1 MLAYTLARPFI
12 YLFLG
17 LCLSIAATNL
27 YYSLYYENTQA
38 NSLVSILFAS
48 ILLIAILKKKKSIA
62 LVTIA
67 IFLFCLNEYV
77 HLNQVHD
84 LGPSSNSPKFQKIE
98 FKITSDNF
106 INKKHSCIAIANINN
121 KDVQCKISFQDRSIN
136 YPLQYGDMISGSI
149 CLNKINGSSS
159 RTFNTYPDYLLNKH
173 IYYEGFMSK
182 IDHFQSAS
190 NYSLYKMTQYLATQI
205 KNILIQT
212 CSKPEN
218 ANLLVSLILG
228 DKTDLNKDTKQ
239 AFLSTGTA
247 HILAVSGL
255 HLGLVYYLLSLVC
268 KPIRKLKNKNS
279 KLMESILILT
289 GIWAFALITGLG
301 SSILRAA
308 VMFSFIQVSN
318 CLKRKNDS
326 VNTLFACGF
335 FMAAYNPCI
344 LSDIGFQ
351 LSFSAVL
358 SIIWFN
364 PYFNRIWLPKA
375 KLLLPIRDL
384 FSISC
389 SVQVLVS
396 PISIFYFQQF
406 PLYFLISNLIWIPL
420 SFLLMILGSIQVFLF
435 AFSQKLASFIGIFS
449 EELIQFGVGC
459 LKCIQKAPYSILD
472 NIWITDVQAILILC
486 SFIFLKFYFIT
497 QNSSMLIKS
506 LVLAVSVCLSTYYT
520 EYTISKS
527 RELVLYKYNNA
538 FQMELREG
546 HHTIGSS
553 PNSNTLSK
561 YRSLNKIN
569 HTDSI
574 TLSELIALTSKIQEE
589 VSIHP
594 IKCSMKLYCLKQKG
608 TTKILH
614 LNNLTEAN
622 AKCIQGEDY
631 NISTYLNMSQNN
643 PIIIKLQK

>member
-17 LCLSIAATNL
+17 LSISIAATDI
-27 YYSLYYENTQA
+27 YYSLYSENTQA
-38 NSLVSILFAS
+38 NSVVSILFAS

-62 LVTIA
+62 LLTIA

-84 LGPSSNSPKFQKIE
+84 LGPSSNSLNFQKID
-98 FKITSDNF
+98 FKIISDNF
-106 INKKHSCIAIANINN
+106 INGKHSCIAIANINN
-121 KDVQCKISFQDRSIN
+121 NNVQCKITIQDHSIS
-136 YPLQYGDMISGSI
+136 YPLQYGDMVSGSI
-149 CLNKINGSSS
+149 RLNKIHGSSS

-173 IYYEGFMSK
+173 IYYEGFMTK
-182 IDHFQSAS
+182 IAHLQNAS
-190 NYSLYKMTQYLATQI
+190 NYSLYQMTQYLATQI
-205 KNILIQT
+205 KNILLLT
-212 CSKPEN
+212 CSNPEN

-228 DKTDLNKDTKQ
+228 DKTELNKDTKQ

-255 HLGLVYYLLSLVC
+255 HLGLVYYLLSLAC
-268 KPIRKLKNKNS
+268 KPLRKLKNKNS
-279 KLMESILILT
+279 KLIESILILI

-308 VMFSFIQVSN
+308 VMFSFIQSAN

-335 FMAAYNPCI
+335 FMAVYNPCI

-364 PYFNRIWLPKA
+364 PYFNRIWLPKT

-384 FSISC
+384 FSVSC
-389 SVQVLVS
+389 SVQILVS
-396 PISIFYFQQF
+396 PISIYYFQQF
-406 PLYFLISNLIWIPL
+406 PIYLLLSNLIWIPL
-420 SFLLMILGSIQVFLF
+420 SFILMILGSIQVFLF
-435 AFSQKLASFIGIFS
+435 AFSQKTASFLGIIS
-449 EELIQFGVGC
+449 EELIQFGVAC

-472 NIWITDVQAILILC
+472 NIWINEDQAILMLS
-486 SFIFLKFYFIT
+486 SFLLLKFYFHT
-497 QNSSMLIKS
+497 HNSIMLIKS
-506 LVLAVSVCLSTYYT
+506 LVFAILVCLSAYYT
-520 EYTISKS
+520 EYTISKT
-527 RELVLYKYNNA
+527 RELVIYKYNNA

-553 PNSNTLSK
+553 PNSSILTK

-569 HTDSI
+569 HRDSI
-574 TLSELIALTSKIQEE
+574 SLSEIISLANKIQEE
-589 VSIHP
+589 VSIQP
-594 IKCSMKLYCLKQKG
+594 IKCSTKLYCLKQKNN
-608 TTKILH
+608 TKILH
-614 LNNLTEAN
+614 LKILAEFDSICAQEENYKITE
-622 AKCIQGEDY
+622 
-631 NISTYLNMSQNN
+631 YLNMSKNN
-643 PIIIKLQK
+643 PIIIKL